1 MESCIAAVCKNFPP
15 LSYKAMASK
24 FGTSLSSGAGAIDL
38 TSYAKRTDL
47 NAVARVQAELQQKL
61 PTIEQKVDTV
71 QKSEGPRGAKGD
83 KGEKGPRGAK
93 GDKGEKGPRGAKGD
107 KGEKGDRGE
116 TGETGPMGEQGFQG
130 EPGPAGLRGE
140 KGDRG
145 EAGATGL
152 QGARGEPGTQG
163 MRGLKGEKG
172 EKGGRG
178 KQGLQ
183 GETGPKGDTGEK
195 GDKGDRGE
203 KGLQGLRGNKGE
215 KGDKGDRGE
224 QGPRGNKGDTGP
236 RGESAVGRLFKSKH
250 SFEDDLY
257 CQLWFDLSMFNSITR
272 SGSDFNITNST
283 DVVGHDGNRYSFKQY
298 NTTPIVEKLLAKD
311 ADGLFYLKQFNTPEY
326 SLETGFNYQGLITP
340 TTDITLIAVY
350 SVPTERDANSF
361 GYSPITLRGSNA
373 TNLTEFRLDMSTW
386 YDRQNLADKFVLYI
400 PGSSI
405 PIDISGTDLS
415 VVVNLQKATGKARV
429 GDLAGRKICLMLE
442 RAHTGQH
449 RIYINGVEIY
459 SHTDTTS
466 ILSTYIGG
474 SIRIGAPNIGSTI
487 NSSNVYYGAALL
499 RRLTDTEKLQY
510 VEALREVY
518 RF

>member
-1 MESCIAAVCKNFPP
+1 
-15 LSYKAMASK
+15 MASK

-38 TSYAKRTDL
+38 TAYAKRTDL

-61 PTIEQKVDTV
+61 PTIEQKVDIV
-71 QKSEGPRGAKGD
+71 QKSE
-83 KGEKGPRGAK
+83 
-93 GDKGEKGPRGAKGD
+93 GPRGAKGD

-195 GDKGDRGE
+195 GDKGETGYKGKQGENRDRGE

-250 SFEDDLY
+250 SFEDGLY

-386 YDRQNLADKFVLYI
+386 YDRQNLADKFVF
-400 PGSSI
+400 
-405 PIDISGTDLS
+405 
-415 VVVNLQKATGKARV
+415 
-429 GDLAGRKICLMLE
+429 
-442 RAHTGQH
+442 
-449 RIYINGVEIY
+449 IY
-459 SHTDTTS
+459 TRQFDT
-466 ILSTYIGG
+466 
-474 SIRIGAPNIGSTI
+474 
-487 NSSNVYYGAALL
+487 
-499 RRLTDTEKLQY
+499 
-510 VEALREVY
+510 Y
-518 RF
+518 RHKRN